1 MLKIKR
7 AFKFIEYL
15 KRKHG
20 LEPSG
25 VILAAMLMLTLAI
38 GVAVNE
44 HFASWGNLAN
54 ILEQAAGLGFA
65 SIGQTLTILTG
76 GIDLSIGMIISAS
89 TVFLASTVDGRD
101 VLVWPMVFATLAM
114 GATIGMVNGL
124 VIARLRVHPL
134 IVTLGMA
141 AFLEGCI
148 LLYTLKPTGSV
159 PFWFENFAWGRPF
172 GFPVAAAVMLLMFFA
187 VAIFLS
193 RTILGR
199 NLYAVGDNY
208 EAALI
213 RGIPVRR
220 VYVFVYAASGF
231 FAALAGVYFVSRTGI
246 GDPRIGVPFTLVSIT
261 PVIVGGTLLSG
272 GRGGVI
278 GTLFGVLLLSI
289 IGNLLNHMNVSTSI
303 QWVIQGLI
311 ILAAVSFH
319 VRRMSS

>member
-1 MLKIKR
+1 MKIK
-7 AFKFIEYL
+7 AVLKSIERL
-15 KRKHG
+15 NRKLG
-20 LEPSG
+20 LELSG
-25 VILAAMLMLTLAI
+25 LILTAMLALTLLI
-38 GVAVNE
+38 GLAVNE

-89 TVFLASTVDGRD
+89 TVFLASTIDGRD
-101 VLVWPMVFATLAM
+101 ALVWPMVIATLAM

-141 AFLEGCI
+141 AILEGCI

-159 PFWFENFAWGRPF
+159 PFWFEDFAWGRPF
-172 GFPVAAAVMLLMFFA
+172 GFPVAAMMMLLMFA
-187 VAIFLS
+187 TVAIFLS
-193 RTILGR
+193 RTVLGR
-199 NLYAVGDNY
+199 NLYAVGDNF
-208 EAALI
+208 ETALS

-220 VYVFVYAASGF
+220 VYVFVYGASGF

-272 GRGGVI
+272 GKGGVI
-278 GTLFGVLLLSI
+278 GTLFGVLLLSM

-319 VRRMSS
+319 VRRKSI